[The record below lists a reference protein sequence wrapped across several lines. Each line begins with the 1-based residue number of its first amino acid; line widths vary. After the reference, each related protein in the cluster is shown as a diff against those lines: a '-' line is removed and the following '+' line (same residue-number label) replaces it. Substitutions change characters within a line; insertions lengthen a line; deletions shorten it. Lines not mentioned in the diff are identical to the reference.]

1 MGRIVKVECHS
12 GYTYAEKPVT
22 VEMDGTLMEI
32 EGILTESRTP
42 MGRKFKVQLSNGRE
56 IELVYDENKDEWELT
71 D

>member
-1 MGRIVKVECHS
+1 
-12 GYTYAEKPVT
+12 
-22 VEMDGTLMEI
+22 MDGTLMEI